1 MSVTAGTS
9 SERLRADA
17 VRNVAAIVGAAS
29 RLLGDDPHVG
39 MGEVAAAAGL
49 SRATVYRH
57 FATREALMGAIR
69 SEALAQAES
78 ALAACRLEEGSAT
91 DALRRLIGAWLDV
104 GERFAFPHLVGQPG
118 GVGTAEARAESRRL
132 LGMPLR
138 ALIERGQAAGEL
150 STEVSTE
157 WAARVFGAVLNAG
170 TRAIIDGTLER
181 DAAVDAVHG
190 TLMRGI
196 GA

>member
-1 MSVTAGTS
+1 MSAAQETS
-9 SERLRADA
+9 GEHLRADA
-17 VRNVAAIVGAAS
+17 VRNVAAIVAAAG

-91 DALRRLIGAWLDV
+91 DALRRLVGAWLDV
-104 GERFAFPHLVGQPG
+104 AERFAFPHLAGQPG
-118 GVGTAEARAESRRL
+118 GGATAQARAESRRL
-132 LGMPLR
+132 LGVPLR

-150 STEVSTE
+150 SADISTE

-170 TRAIIDGTLER
+170 ARAIIDGTLER
-181 DAAVDAVHG
+181 DAAADSVHG